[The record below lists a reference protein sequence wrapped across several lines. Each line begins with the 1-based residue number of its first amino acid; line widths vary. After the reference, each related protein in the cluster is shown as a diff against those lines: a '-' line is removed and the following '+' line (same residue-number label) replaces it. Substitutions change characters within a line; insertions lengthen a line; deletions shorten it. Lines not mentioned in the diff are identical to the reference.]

1 VGQRYPL
8 LTINSEKKF
17 LLNRVLRILKNGK
30 MKTNL
35 KDKLLAGVLLASA
48 AVIILLNTGGRFI
61 SFNSVP
67 QNQADTGTTFLP
79 YETTLPSEVIN
90 PAPLVLPVIRS
101 DIKPVAHVA
110 VSETATPVI
119 APLPVV
125 PDDDTTLRI
134 KDNVIQRIIYKDGK
148 EIDMKLKVEKGEVID
163 LTVNGKKVPEK
174 DWVKYRDEI
183 DDTFA
188 EVRKMEKELNEGNE
202 FLDQENME
210 KIRQEIEFS
219 IQEAQEKI
227 QEIDV
232 EDMVDKLE
240 NIELPEIDQEKLKM
254 EIEQAMTELQE
265 IDADKIRKEIEV
277 AMQSVCEEMKKI
289 DLPDAE
295 QLKQEMEKARQELEK
310 IDQEKIRFEVQE
322 AMKEI
327 QIDKEELQREIEKS
341 LQEMKEID
349 YEKMS
354 KGLQE
359 EKIRMDEMLKEIE
372 KLELDK
378 K

>member
-1 VGQRYPL
+1 
-8 LTINSEKKF
+8 
-17 LLNRVLRILKNGK
+17 
-30 MKTNL
+30 
-35 KDKLLAGVLLASA
+35 
-48 AVIILLNTGGRFI
+48 
-61 SFNSVP
+61 
-67 QNQADTGTTFLP
+67 
-79 YETTLPSEVIN
+79 
-90 PAPLVLPVIRS
+90 
-101 DIKPVAHVA
+101 
-110 VSETATPVI
+110 
-119 APLPVV
+119 
-125 PDDDTTLRI
+125 
-134 KDNVIQRIIYKDGK
+134 
-148 EIDMKLKVEKGEVID
+148 
-163 LTVNGKKVPEK
+163 
-174 DWVKYRDEI
+174 
-183 DDTFA
+183 
-188 EVRKMEKELNEGNE
+188 
-202 FLDQENME
+202 
-210 KIRQEIEFS
+210 
-219 IQEAQEKI
+219 
-227 QEIDV
+227 
-232 EDMVDKLE
+232 
-240 NIELPEIDQEKLKM
+240 M